1 MIRVIIADDQ
11 PIIRK
16 GLKLIL
22 ELDEDMELVA
32 EAESG
37 KNLIEILTKITCD
50 IILMD
55 IRMPAM
61 DGVEAT
67 LKIKEKFKNI
77 KILIL
82 TTFEDDEYIFNGLR
96 NGADGYLLKDANPDE
111 IIRAIKTVCKGDTY
125 LHPRIAT
132 KVVSALNTPPDR
144 EEKQRTELSMLTTRE
159 KEVANLVA
167 MGKGNR
173 EIGEELFI
181 TEGTV
186 KNHVSKILDK
196 LELRSRDEIIVYMT
210 KVMGK

>member
-22 ELDEDMELVA
+22 ELDEDVELVA

-37 KNLIEILTKITCD
+37 KDLIEILTKITCD

-132 KVVSALNTPPDR
+132 KVVSALNTSPDR
-144 EEKQRTELSMLTTRE
+144 EEKQGTELYMLTTRE

-210 KVMGK
+210 KVTGK

>member
-22 ELDEDMELVA
+22 ELDNDMELVA
-32 EAESG
+32 EGENG
-37 KNLIEILTKITCD
+37 KDLIEILTKITCD

-55 IRMPAM
+55 IRMPDM

-67 LKIKEKFKNI
+67 LKIKEKLNNI
-77 KILIL
+77 KVLIL

-96 NGADGYLLKDANPDE
+96 NGADGYLLKDADPDE

-132 KVVSALNTPPDR
+132 KVVSALNTPPPI
-144 EEKQRTELSMLTTRE
+144 EEKNQNDLSMLTTRE

-196 LELRSRDEIIVYMT
+196 LELKSRDEIIVYMT

>member
-22 ELDEDMELVA
+22 ELDEDVELVA

-37 KNLIEILTKITCD
+37 KDLIEILTKITCD

-196 LELRSRDEIIVYMT
+196 LELKSRDEIIVYMT

>member
-22 ELDEDMELVA
+22 ELDEDVELVA

-37 KNLIEILTKITCD
+37 KDLIEILTKITCD

-67 LKIKEKFKNI
+67 LKIKEKFKDI

-132 KVVSALNTPPDR
+132 KVVSALNTPLAR
-144 EEKQRTELSMLTTRE
+144 EEKQQADLSILTTRE

-167 MGKGNR
+167 LGKGNR
-173 EIGEELFI
+173 EIGEKLFI

-196 LELRSRDEIIVYMT
+196 LELKSRDEIIVYMT
-210 KVMGK
+210 KVTGK